1 MSSVLARGKKRLSL
15 AKQTRNLPES
25 ETGERR
31 AGDERRPS
39 PHLHLAAACLDRAT
53 RL

>member
-15 AKQTRNLPES
+15 AKQTRNLPE
-25 ETGERR
+25 RR
-31 AGDERRPS
+31 GAGDERRPS